1 MARTQRGPDT
11 GRILCKPLQSSVSI
25 EFPSVFLQITIRD
38 RLVMAKEEKTMSQS
52 SADLLLEEA
61 QCAPAK
67 PSRSK
72 LETHRAVIG
81 ELRRKRWTFAEI
93 AGWLRERGVS
103 ATTSNVHRFFRQSK
117 PMPPSIEPVRAQ
129 SAPPPA
135 PVETEKP
142 KRKIRYNIPI

>member
-1 MARTQRGPDT
+1 
-11 GRILCKPLQSSVSI
+11 
-25 EFPSVFLQITIRD
+25 
-38 RLVMAKEEKTMSQS
+38 MSQS

-61 QCAPAK
+61 RSAPAK

-72 LETHRAVIG
+72 LETHRAVIS
-81 ELRRKRWTFAEI
+81 ELRRNRWTFAEI

-117 PMPPSIEPVRAQ
+117 PMPPSIEPVRAP
-129 SAPPPA
+129 STPPPA
-135 PVETEKP
+135 PVGAEKP

>member
-1 MARTQRGPDT
+1 
-11 GRILCKPLQSSVSI
+11 LKK
-25 EFPSVFLQITIRD
+25 TIRD
-38 RLVMAKEEKTMSQS
+38 RLVMTKDEKTMSQS
-52 SADLLLEEA
+52 SADSLLEEA
-61 QCAPAK
+61 QSAPAK

-117 PMPPSIEPVRAQ
+117 PILQPVEPVRAP

-135 PVETEKP
+135 PVDAEKP